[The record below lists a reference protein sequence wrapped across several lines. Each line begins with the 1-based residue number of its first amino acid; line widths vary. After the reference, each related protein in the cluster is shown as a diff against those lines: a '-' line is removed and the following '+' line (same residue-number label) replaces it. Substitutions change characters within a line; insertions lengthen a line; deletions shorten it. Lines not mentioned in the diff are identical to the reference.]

1 MQESIAYISVVQ
13 LKVDVAACVKHN
25 HEKNC
30 FCRRLECTR
39 GDMIML
45 IICYYYG
52 FLLSNISTY
61 YLKVARRP
69 VEQWNGIQCTGGD
82 VIMLITCYY
91 YYGCL
96 LWMFANASRYI
107 L

>member
-1 MQESIAYISVVQ
+1 
-13 LKVDVAACVKHN
+13 
-25 HEKNC
+25 
-30 FCRRLECTR
+30 
-39 GDMIML
+39 ML

-61 YLKVARRP
+61 HLKVARRP

-96 LWMFANASRYI
+96 LWMFANASRNI
-107 L
+107 LKK